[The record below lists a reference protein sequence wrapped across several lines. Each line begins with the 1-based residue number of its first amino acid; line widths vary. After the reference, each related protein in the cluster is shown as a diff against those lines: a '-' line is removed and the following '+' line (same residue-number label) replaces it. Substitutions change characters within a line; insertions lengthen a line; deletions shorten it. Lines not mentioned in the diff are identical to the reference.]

1 MAYLNF
7 YYATMG
13 SGKTMDLLR
22 TAYNYEEND
31 KKILVL
37 KPLID
42 TKGGDR
48 IVTRIGLE
56 RKVDFLIN
64 KDDNIANLLAGNIE
78 DVSAIFVDEAQFL
91 TPDQVK
97 QLFEIA
103 HAMGIDVICYGLRNN
118 FKKEAFA
125 GSAALLE
132 TADKFHE
139 LKTLCHCG
147 NIARYVG
154 RKLNGVYQIDGD
166 VVVIDGT
173 VDVEYVPLCG
183 DCYLK
188 EVMGLDFEEVKSK
201 MKIKTRK
208 E

>member
-1 MAYLNF
+1 MAKLNF
-7 YYATMG
+7 YYATMN
-13 SGKTMDLLR
+13 SGKTIDLLR
-22 TAYNYEEND
+22 TAYNYEENH
-31 KKILVL
+31 KKVLVM

-42 TKGGDR
+42 TKGGDK

-56 RKVDFLIN
+56 RKVDFLIG
-64 KDDNIANLLAGNIE
+64 KDDNILSLLVGNID
-78 DVSAIFVDEAQFL
+78 DVSVIFVDEAQFL
-91 TPDQVK
+91 TPAQVG

-103 HAMGIDVICYGLRNN
+103 HVLDIHIICYGLRNN
-118 FKKEAFA
+118 FQKKAFA

-132 TADKFHE
+132 TADDLEE

-154 RKLNGVYQIDGD
+154 RKLNGVYQTDGD